1 MKIYNSLGKTKEEF
15 APREDK
21 KVRMF
26 VCGPTVY
33 DYIHIG
39 NARTFVFFDV
49 VAKYLRHIGFEVQ
62 YIQNITDI
70 DDRIILRSQ
79 EMGQESLVFAKKYEE
94 IFLKDVAEVGINGV
108 SQYARATDHI
118 LEVMQQVK
126 TLIAKGH
133 AYKIEDD
140 GWYFDLSTFSD
151 YGKLSGR
158 TAEQAEDA
166 TSRIDES
173 INKRNKGD
181 FALWK
186 FSKMDSTGSPQA
198 GEPAWESEL
207 GKGRPGWHIEDT
219 AITEKY
225 FGPQYD
231 LHGAGQDLIFPHHE
245 AEIAQQESAS
255 GIKPFVKYWMHSAFL
270 VNKEKKM
277 SKSLGNFMSL
287 NEALK
292 IYSPETLRF
301 YFLSA
306 HYRSSLDFSEEILKQ
321 AEAAVMRINEFRN
334 KLRQFEGKDLSNQEN
349 SEETK
354 EAYHKIIKAM
364 DDDFNAPEAIGAFF
378 ELIRRTNPKIETKRV
393 AMVELI
399 KILNF
404 FEKVLGIVPE
414 PIIYPS
420 EVQELIDQREKS
432 RETKDFTSAD
442 QLRSQIES
450 LGYQIDDTIYGTL
463 VKPKK

>member
-1 MKIYNSLGKTKEEF
+1 
-15 APREDK
+15 
-21 KVRMF
+21 
-26 VCGPTVY
+26 
-33 DYIHIG
+33 
-39 NARTFVFFDV
+39 
-49 VAKYLRHIGFEVQ
+49 
-62 YIQNITDI
+62 
-70 DDRIILRSQ
+70 
-79 EMGQESLVFAKKYEE
+79 
-94 IFLKDVAEVGINGV
+94 
-108 SQYARATDHI
+108 
-118 LEVMQQVK
+118 
-126 TLIAKGH
+126 
-133 AYKIEDD
+133 
-140 GWYFDLSTFSD
+140 
-151 YGKLSGR
+151 
-158 TAEQAEDA
+158 
-166 TSRIDES
+166 
-173 INKRNKGD
+173 
-181 FALWK
+181 
-186 FSKMDSTGSPQA
+186 
-198 GEPAWESEL
+198 
-207 GKGRPGWHIEDT
+207 
-219 AITEKY
+219 
-225 FGPQYD
+225 
-231 LHGAGQDLIFPHHE
+231 
-245 AEIAQQESAS
+245 
-255 GIKPFVKYWMHSAFL
+255 MHSAFL

-354 EAYHKIIKAM
+354 ETYHKIIKAM
-364 DDDFNAPEAIGAFF
+364 DDDFNTPEAIGAFF

-432 RETKDFTSAD
+432 REVKDFTSAD